1 MNFKFDDKDY
11 DSDKLSD
18 NGKLYLGKLQNIN
31 TKEQQLT
38 LEAQDLAILKAKYT
52 ELLKAEL
59 PKEDKKEEVKKDN
72 GFSFVVLN

>member
-1 MNFKFDDKDY
+1 MNFKFEDKDY

-31 TKEQQLT
+31 TNEQQLT
-38 LEAQDLAILKAKYT
+38 LQAQDLVILKNKYT

-59 PKEDKKEEVKKDN
+59 PKDEEVKEDKTD
-72 GFSFVVLN
+72 

>member
-31 TKEQQLT
+31 AREQNIS
-38 LEAQDLAILKAKYT
+38 LEFQDLSILKAKYT

-59 PKEDKKEEVKKDN
+59 PKDEEVKEDKAEAKED
-72 GFSFVVLN
+72 

>member
-1 MNFKFDDKDY
+1 MNFKFDDKEY

-31 TKEQQLT
+31 AKEQQLT
-38 LEAQDLAILKAKYT
+38 LEAQDLAILKGKYT

-59 PKEDKKEEVKKDN
+59 PKDDKKEEVKKD
-72 GFSFVVLN
+72 